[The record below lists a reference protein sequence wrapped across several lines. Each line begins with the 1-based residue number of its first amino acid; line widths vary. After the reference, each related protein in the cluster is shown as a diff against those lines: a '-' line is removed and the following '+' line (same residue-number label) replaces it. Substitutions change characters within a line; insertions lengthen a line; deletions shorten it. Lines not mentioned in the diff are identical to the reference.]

1 MPKNIIV
8 IYSHRALGFKKLLIV
23 DTQKMT
29 SFPSN
34 DIFTLLFAS
43 SPKMLDKNINII
55 SQLLVSTAPII
66 LQTIKCKSYRK
77 IQKSNASTKNQE
89 IYEVATYATER
100 ISRSSSFGAAEAT
113 RSIAGENVSSGGVI
127 VVVVAGFFI
136 VVIVVVVAIAVVGCV
151 E

>member
-1 MPKNIIV
+1 MPKIIIV
-8 IYSHRALGFKKLLIV
+8 IYSHRALGFEELLIV
-23 DTQKMT
+23 DTQMT

-43 SPKMLDKNINII
+43 SPKMLDININII
-55 SQLLVSTAPII
+55 SQSLVSTAPII

-77 IQKSNASTKNQE
+77 IQKSDASTKNQE
-89 IYEVATYATER
+89 IYKVATYATER

-136 VVIVVVVAIAVVGCV
+136 VVVVVAIAVVGCV